1 MKLQPALIF
10 GEHMVLQRS
19 EPIPV
24 WGRSV
29 RDDHITV
36 TLNGITASAVAEAG
50 KWSVVF
56 PAMEAVEQTAMT
68 ITSAL
73 TGEAIHFSDI
83 AIGEVWLAGGQSN
96 MEFLLKYDELA
107 EEVYQDAADPYLR
120 YFRYPTANFTGCV
133 EKDAYPDD
141 GFWRTWEGRQN
152 RGMFSGPSAYMGR
165 KLRQALGVPV
175 GFVGVNWGG
184 TPAAAWTDIDSI
196 RATPAL
202 RPVLDWHEGAL
213 KELDL
218 LKYYEASDQPAKEPT
233 PEEAAQMDKFMM
245 GVGLEELFKNGP
257 PPPPPPM
264 DYTPYMPGPRGAIRP
279 AGLYDSMLTKV
290 APYAIRGAIW
300 YQGEDDDFRG
310 WYGFY
315 DESMKALIKS
325 WRKLWNKD
333 FPFFQVELAPFR
345 GRGITG
351 AKEYYTMREKMRAAA
366 DSLPDVHDV
375 CIMDSG
381 DEYNIHVR
389 KKKPVGERLAL
400 LALKYAYGQ
409 SGLTADSPRL
419 ASARREGGSIRLRFS
434 DAGDGLCLK
443 GELEPVLQ
451 VQADG
456 APVSWQAEVDGD
468 SLTLTAEAF
477 RSAGRIQVDFLQ
489 LNYCVDPLFSSE
501 GLPAFPFHV
510 EVTE

>member
-19 EPIPV
+19 EAIPV

-36 TLNGITASAVAEAG
+36 TLNGVTAAAVAEAG

-56 PAMEAVEQTAMT
+56 PAMEAVERTDMT
-68 ITSAL
+68 ITSCA
-73 TGEAIHFSDI
+73 TGESIHFSDV

-96 MEFLLKYDELA
+96 MEFFLKYDELA
-107 EEVYQDAADPYLR
+107 EEMYQDDADHYLR

-141 GFWRTWEGRQN
+141 GFWRTWEDRQN

-165 KLRQALGVPV
+165 KLRKVLGVPV

-196 RATPAL
+196 RAVPAL
-202 RPVLDWHEGAL
+202 RPVLNWYEGTV

-218 LKYYEASDQPAKEPT
+218 LKYYRASDRPAEEPT
-233 PEEAAQMDKFMM
+233 PEETAQKDRFMM
-245 GVGLEELFKNGP
+245 GIGLEEFFTNP
-257 PPPPPPM
+257 PPPLPVM

-279 AGLYDSMLTKV
+279 AGLYDSMLTRV
-290 APYAIRGAIW
+290 APYAIRGAVW

-310 WYGFY
+310 WSGFY

-325 WRKLWNKD
+325 WRNLWGKE
-333 FPFFQVELAPFR
+333 FPFFQVELAPFC
-345 GRGITG
+345 GRGVTG
-351 AKEYYTMREKMRAAA
+351 AKEYYTMREKMRAVA
-366 DSLPDVHDV
+366 DALPGVHNV
-375 CIMDSG
+375 CIMDAG

-409 SGLTADSPRL
+409 SSLLADSPRL
-419 ASARREGGSIRLRFS
+419 ASAERQGESIFLHFS
-434 DAGDGLCLK
+434 DVGDGLCLK
-443 GELEPVLQ
+443 GELKPVLQ
-451 VQADG
+451 VWADG
-456 APVSWQAEVDGD
+456 EAVNWQAQVEGD
-468 SLTLTAEAF
+468 TLTLTAQAF
-477 RSAGRIQVDFLQ
+477 RSAGCVRVDFLRF
-489 LNYCVDPLFSSE
+489 NYCVAPLFNSE
-501 GLPAFPFHV
+501 GLPAFSFHV
-510 EVTE
+510 EVKA